1 MNFIKTH
8 IKFIIGILAL
18 GLVAF
23 VFFVSM
29 RTQNNLEEGELR
41 NWLSASDSRR
51 AAAVEILAGTSE
63 NTDLMVACI
72 SKMATLPEASK
83 VKVRDAASL
92 CAVGIALRDNK

>member
-18 GLVAF
+18 GLVAV
-23 VFFVSM
+23 VFFISM
-29 RTQNNLEEGELR
+29 KPQDLETGDLR
-41 NWLSASDSRR
+41 AWMSASNSRR
-51 AAAVEILAGTSE
+51 EAAVEILTGSQE
-63 NTDLMVACI
+63 NIGMMVACI
-72 SKMATLPEASK
+72 DKMATLPDSGK